1 MFLPTP
7 RGQPARGQ
15 IQLVGDKLLKSFQE
29 RMLFL
34 PSFWRPLPDSVAGP
48 GAIPEKRRSS
58 WREPG
63 MCWAPYPADNTAITT
78 NINIILTQDRQIKS
92 DPKHEVVL

>member
-1 MFLPTP
+1 MTSGDQRALGKI
-7 RGQPARGQ
+7 RV
-15 IQLVGDKLLKSFQE
+15 VGDKLLKSFQE

-58 WREPG
+58 WCEPG
-63 MCWAPYPADNTAITT
+63 MCWAPYPVDNCYARLFACYMLLVTSY
-78 NINIILTQDRQIKS
+78 K
-92 DPKHEVVL
+92 